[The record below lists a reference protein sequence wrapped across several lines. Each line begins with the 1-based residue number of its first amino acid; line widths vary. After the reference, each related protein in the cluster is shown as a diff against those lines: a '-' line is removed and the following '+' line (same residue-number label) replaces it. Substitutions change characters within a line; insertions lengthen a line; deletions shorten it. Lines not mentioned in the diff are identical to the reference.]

1 MNQGKS
7 ISHQFIRTCPM
18 FEPLLNEIHHFYH
31 HSWKFIYYL
40 PQFVRVWHLLESVEL
55 TSQGSD
61 ALCKAFH
68 CFRRFFLGLEMLP
81 NLSVISFASKT
92 EKEVTWYAIS
102 MQENTVFATEFS
114 LLKSNN
120 GHVRFSGMIYLAD
133 SLSYS
138 NYHLHT
144 IGCRTKMTQDGFK
157 LVQVLDRTSELYIQC
172 GQGRVEGLQL
182 NLSRKFL
189 YWEQS
194 R

>member
-1 MNQGKS
+1 MNQGES

-18 FEPLLNEIHHFYH
+18 FEPLLNEIHHFSHY
-31 HSWKFIYYL
+31 SQKFIYRM
-40 PQFVRVWHLLESVEL
+40 PQFDWVWHFLESVEL
-55 TSQGSD
+55 TSHDLD

-68 CFRRFFLGLEMLP
+68 CFMRFFLGLEMLQ
-81 NLSVISFASKT
+81 NLLAMLFASKT
-92 EKEVTWYAIS
+92 EKELTWYAIS